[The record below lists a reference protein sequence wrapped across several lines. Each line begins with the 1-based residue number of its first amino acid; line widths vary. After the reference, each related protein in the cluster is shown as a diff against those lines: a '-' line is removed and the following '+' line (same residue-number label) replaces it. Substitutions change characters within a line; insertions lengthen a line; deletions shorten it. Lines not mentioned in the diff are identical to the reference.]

1 MGPYRSAK
9 GLLNNSKILECQ
21 SHLTNSMN
29 HHKQGACPKRP
40 VQQGRRTPGL
50 QSQRPLRQSR
60 LGDRSVYGVREDDKD
75 PRTPLADFFNRPVK
89 YLGWLLC
96 FGAVGFPLLAPI
108 PARSGHVQSALD
120 EWHILP
126 VRTSMAG
133 ASHLRPQTPPI
144 SGPPSTGRGSQ
155 GFGYRG

>member
-50 QSQRPLRQSR
+50 RSQRPLRQNR
-60 LGDRSVYGVREDDKD
+60 LGARSVYGVREDDKD

-120 EWHILP
+120 EWHIL
-126 VRTSMAG
+126 RQN
-133 ASHLRPQTPPI
+133 LD
-144 SGPPSTGRGSQ
+144 GRGITLETTNTTDIGSAVNWK
-155 GFGYRG
+155 GDPRLWL